1 MTLPKQKISDGI
13 HASCLA
19 TDKFKVNAIT
29 LNLKAPMSL
38 ESVTMLNLLSKVLG
52 RGCEEYP
59 DIKSI
64 ENRLDSLY
72 GADLNVGVSRR
83 GDTQYLCVSVD
94 FLSKKYTEDC
104 DIISGSVDILTK
116 VLLHPVLED
125 GGFVKSYVDG
135 EKKNLTD
142 AINGIVNNKARY
154 AKYRC
159 AAEMCSGEPF
169 ALPPLGD
176 KDVLENITPESLYE
190 YYRGLISDSRIEILY
205 TGSELFFPAVCESF
219 TKAFSGIER
228 TYTEES
234 GTVCAKHT
242 HREFREVSE
251 DMAVNQGKLSIG
263 YTTDTDSFS
272 HDLPALIVA
281 NEIFGSSPNSK
292 LFMNVREKMSLCY
305 YCSSSLD
312 AIKGL
317 MFVNAGI
324 ENKNFEVTRDAVAAQ
339 LEAVKNGDFSDED
352 LDNAIISLTSGYGSV
367 SDSITS
373 LEAWYMPRIFR
384 GDTETISDRIEK
396 IRKVTR
402 DDVVSVTKKIQ
413 PDVVYFLRGTLGGG
427 GDTDED

>member
-1 MTLPKQKISDGI
+1 MTLPRHKISDGI

-29 LNLKAPMSL
+29 LNLKAPMSV
-38 ESVTMLNLLSKVLG
+38 ESVTMLNLLSKVLA
-52 RGCEEYP
+52 RGCEDYP

-64 ENRLDSLY
+64 ENRLDTLY

-83 GDTQYLCVSVD
+83 GDSQYLCVSVD

-104 DIISGSVDILTK
+104 DIISGSVDILSK
-116 VLLHPVLED
+116 VLLHPVLEN

-142 AINGIVNNKARY
+142 AINGIVNNKAQY

-176 KDVLENITPESLYE
+176 KKVLDSITPVSLYE
-190 YYRGLISDSRIEILY
+190 YYRSLISNSRIEILY
-205 TGSELFFPAVCESF
+205 TGSENFFSAVCESF
-219 TKAFSGIER
+219 SNAFSNIER
-228 TYTEES
+228 NYAEES
-234 GTVCAKHT
+234 GVISAKHA
-242 HREFREVSE
+242 HRELKEVRE

-263 YTTDTDSFS
+263 YTTDTDCYSK
-272 HDLPALIVA
+272 DLASLIVA

-312 AIKGL
+312 ANKGL

-324 ENKNFEVTRDAVAAQ
+324 ENENFEVTRDAVAAQ

-352 LDNAIISLTSGYGSV
+352 LSNAIISLTGGYGSV

-373 LEAWYMPRIFR
+373 LEAWYVPRIFR
-384 GDTETISDRIEK
+384 GDNETISERIEK
-396 IRKVTR
+396 IKKVTR
-402 DDVVSVTKKIQ
+402 DNVISVSKKIKS
-413 PDVVYFLRGTLGGG
+413 DVVYFLHGTLGGG